1 MADPR
6 LIDLSADLPPT
17 AAGEGEDAAAFYF
30 DPADADSWLVAE
42 RILTTLG
49 VPAAWTPVDLRAK
62 EGTRSGEAE
71 RVERTATERGLLD
84 FRPPEAWVLGDDLHS
99 RAALLAA
106 TYAKQ
111 AGKTVAFTLAL
122 MRQCWCAGRDVRD
135 VDTILLAGAAAEIH
149 PRALEKALG
158 LRSLELELDRA
169 TAEAI
174 SLGVATVPS
183 VRIRRRI
190 FVGDGRLEDAAEA
203 AR

>member
-1 MADPR
+1 M
-6 LIDLSADLPPT
+6 
-17 AAGEGEDAAAFYF
+17 
-30 DPADADSWLVAE
+30 DADMDA
-42 RILTTLG
+42 
-49 VPAAWTPVDLRAK
+49 PRA
-62 EGTRSGEAE
+62 G
-71 RVERTATERGLLD
+71 
-84 FRPPEAWVLGDDLHS
+84 S
-99 RAALLAA
+99 RAAESRL
-106 TYAKQ
+106 
-111 AGKTVAFTLAL
+111 FFF
-122 MRQCWCAGRDVRD
+122 RDH
-135 VDTILLAGAAAEIH
+135 LLAGAAAEIH